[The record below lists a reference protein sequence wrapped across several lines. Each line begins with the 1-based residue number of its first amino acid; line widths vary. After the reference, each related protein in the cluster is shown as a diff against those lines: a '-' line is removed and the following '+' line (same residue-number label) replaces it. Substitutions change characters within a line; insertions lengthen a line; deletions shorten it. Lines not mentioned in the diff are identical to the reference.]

1 MNCPIC
7 WLDIKARIY
16 KCSCAINA
24 ILRAI
29 SGYQPIGSWS
39 MCYYVLRAV
48 IEKRRE
54 AIGGVRRGHPRCSMF
69 ILEGSTLVP
78 PGHRV
83 GRSKNGLITDS
94 KSACPSHLRSFMSLF
109 RCSGGFP
116 DGDRPKGRS
125 EFRAFLRRRQLQ
137 DATSVGAPRG

>member
-1 MNCPIC
+1 
-7 WLDIKARIY
+7 
-16 KCSCAINA
+16 
-24 ILRAI
+24 
-29 SGYQPIGSWS
+29 

-54 AIGGVRRGHPRCSMF
+54 AIGGV
-69 ILEGSTLVP
+69 
-78 PGHRV
+78 
-83 GRSKNGLITDS
+83 
-94 KSACPSHLRSFMSLF
+94 RSFMSLF

-137 DATSVGAPRG
+137 ELGLVAAFAPNECGVVIQHVDSQTRRLLVDAPTAKWPSVETGEQPAAPGCGGRPFLKSMAARRGRR